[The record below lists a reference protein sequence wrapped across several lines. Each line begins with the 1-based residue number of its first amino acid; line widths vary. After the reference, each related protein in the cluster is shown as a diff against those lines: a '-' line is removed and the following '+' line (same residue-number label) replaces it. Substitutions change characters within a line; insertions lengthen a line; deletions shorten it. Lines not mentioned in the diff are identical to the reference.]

1 MSVQECPQCHHRYP
15 ADFNYCIDD
24 GSLLVASA
32 ITQTVAKTEA
42 GSWIESLRVEA
53 DRMIRGRLII
63 LNEAELKTSQ
73 GLIKNWQLLP
83 ETYLRVDLLRFGPT
97 EILNTLAELPETFS
111 NPSLCLCFLKRCLTL
126 NFEPAF
132 LENIPKPNFD
142 SGLYVYLKLML
153 KWKKISAAEIR
164 KYQDHADYGVR
175 GLMQAQTVAAIR
187 AMDPSMPLRIIEPTS
202 VQLKV
207 S

>member
-1 MSVQECPQCHHRYP
+1 
-15 ADFNYCIDD
+15 
-24 GSLLVASA
+24 
-32 ITQTVAKTEA
+32 
-42 GSWIESLRVEA
+42 
-53 DRMIRGRLII
+53 MIRGRLII

-83 ETYLRVDLLRFGPT
+83 ETYLRVDLLRFGPI
-97 EILNTLAELPETFS
+97 EIFNTLAELPETFS

-126 NFEPAF
+126 NFEPSF

-153 KWKKISAAEIR
+153 KWKKINAAEIR